1 MFTPQQLDQI
11 SFDKAVFGGYDM
23 ESVDEFL
30 EPLIQDYETL
40 YKENATLKSK
50 MRVLVDKLEEYR
62 KNEGS
67 VRDTLLSAQRTSEAM
82 VRDAEAKCLQMLNA
96 AEANANAKAAAA
108 QAAAPASAPAPV
120 VVVDNSKLAETAK
133 GIAAVEQELSA
144 CLEKLHSLQAAAE
157 AAGAAPAAPAAPTAP
172 VAPVSGSMPEMDKG
186 DSPDDLADAISQSME
201 RLVGTEPE
209 EAPRPAVRPT
219 ISESTTA
226 KFANLQFGKNYDPTK

>member
-30 EPLIQDYETL
+30 EPLIRDYETL

-67 VRDTLLSAQRTSEAM
+67 VKEALMSAQRTSEAM

-96 AEANANAKAAAA
+96 AEANASAKTAS
-108 QAAAPASAPAPV
+108 AAPAAPAPV
-120 VVVDNSKLAETAK
+120 VVVDHEKLAETAQ
-133 GIAAVEQELSA
+133 GIAAVEAELSA
-144 CLEKLHSLQAAAE
+144 CVEKLRALHAAAS
-157 AAGAAPAAPAAPTAP
+157 AAGSAPAAPAAPAAEPAG
-172 VAPVSGSMPEMDKG
+172 AMPEMSKSA
-186 DSPDDLADAISQSME
+186 SPDDMADEISQSME
-201 RLVGTEPE
+201 RLVGSEPE
-209 EAPRPAVRPT
+209 AAPRPAVRPT

>member
-96 AEANANAKAAAA
+96 AEANANAKATAA
-108 QAAAPASAPAPV
+108 QAAAPAPAPAPAPV
-120 VVVDNSKLAETAK
+120 VVVDHGKLAETAK

-144 CLEKLHSLQAAAE
+144 CLEKLHALQTAAE
-157 AAGAAPAAPAAPTAP
+157 AAGAAAPAAPVSTAT
-172 VAPVSGSMPEMDKG
+172 GSMPEIGKG

-201 RLVGTEPE
+201 RLVGSEPDV
-209 EAPRPAVRPT
+209 APRPAVRPT

>member
-67 VRDTLLSAQRTSEAM
+67 VKEALMSAQRTSEAM

-96 AEANANAKAAAA
+96 AESNANAKAAS
-108 QAAAPASAPAPV
+108 AAPAAPAPAPV
-120 VVVDNSKLAETAK
+120 VVVDHGKLAETVQ
-133 GIAAVEQELSA
+133 GIAAVEAELSV
-144 CLEKLHSLQAAAE
+144 CVEKLRALHAAAE
-157 AAGAAPAAPAAPTAP
+157 AAGSAPAVPAAPAAEPTGA
-172 VAPVSGSMPEMDKG
+172 MPEMSKSA
-186 DSPDDLADAISQSME
+186 SPDDMADEISQSME
-201 RLVGTEPE
+201 RLVGSEPE
-209 EAPRPAVRPT
+209 SAPRPAVRPT